1 VQVGDCFRT
10 RLRLVKAD
18 NGSITAVNN
27 GENEASVS
35 HVLLLPGES
44 QVWLLSYVND
54 MESVLHRTS
63 DRVCM
68 RFAFRYSFAGIAE
81 IG

>member
-1 VQVGDCFRT
+1 VQVGEYFST

-27 GENEASVS
+27 GENEAPVS

-44 QVWLLSYVND
+44 QVWLLGNVND
-54 MESVLHRTS
+54 MESVLH
-63 DRVCM
+63 
-68 RFAFRYSFAGIAE
+68 
-81 IG
+81 